1 MFSINEWFFLFFRR
15 LFYLWHNKSCSSV
28 ASLVCLATVFLCS
41 LEYHKRP
48 NKKEAFAFFLDF
60 SVFERPEHYKT
71 LLRLCVRLKLQM
83 GIQSYRKKCR
93 YYVLHTL
100 LYVLWRTCVL
110 HFHQCTFIV
119 KVSKWIS
126 DWPEGYVGG
135 CRWIF
140 QMHSLKNFYLLLLSY
155 LINYHSSICPPND
168 KKCVECNAK
177 FFIINFRNVF
187 DINAHIDR
195 G

>member
-28 ASLVCLATVFLCS
+28 ASLVCLATVFLGS

-48 NKKEAFAFFLDF
+48 NKKEHSIGSFLRFFSLWK
-60 SVFERPEHYKT
+60 SRT
-71 LLRLCVRLKLQM
+71 LQNFVALVRQTETANGDSILQKEMQLLCTM
-83 GIQSYRKKCR
+83 
-93 YYVLHTL
+93 
-100 LYVLWRTCVL
+100 YVLWRTCVL